1 MSELRMD
8 DGTSPRMAGLLP
20 RAESPIVPMHSI
32 AGRALVAVVA
42 IMTFLASLTTGAVVL
57 VRSAAVAWQSDVARE
72 ITIQLRPVEGR
83 DIEAEMRAATEIVR
97 NWPGLGEVRPYSR
110 EESARLLE
118 PWLGS
123 GLSLDDLPVPR
134 IIVVKRASGGAVDFS
149 ALRRTLSERVAG
161 ASLDDH
167 RAWAGRMRNMARASV
182 FAGVAILILV
192 VAATVLSV
200 AFATRGAM
208 ATNRPIVEVLHFI
221 GAKGGYIAGQFQRH
235 FLMLGLQGGLIGGGL
250 AMLVFALAGL
260 AADLSLGTAGG
271 DQLAVLFGRF
281 SLGFYGYLAILA
293 QIVLIAAVT
302 ALTSRHTVDRTLQT
316 VE

>member
-1 MSELRMD
+1 MSELGMD
-8 DGTSPRMAGLLP
+8 DGTSTRIGGPLP
-20 RAESPIVPMHSI
+20 RGESPIVPMQSI
-32 AGRALVAVVA
+32 SGRALVAVVA

-72 ITIQLRPVEGR
+72 ITIQIRPVDGR
-83 DIEAEMRAATEIVR
+83 DIEAEMRAAAEIVR
-97 NWPGLGEVRPYSR
+97 NWPGLGEIRPYSR

-134 IIVVKRASGGAVDFS
+134 IIVVKLASGRTVDFS

-167 RAWAGRMRNMARASV
+167 RAWAGRMRNMANASV
-182 FAGVAILILV
+182 FAGVGILILV
-192 VAATVLSV
+192 LAATVLSV

-221 GAKGGYIAGQFQRH
+221 GARGGYIASQFQRH
-235 FLMLGLQGGLIGGGL
+235 FLMLGLQGGVIGGGL
-250 AMLVFALAGL
+250 AMLVFAVAGL

-281 SLGFYGYLAILA
+281 SLGFYGYIAILA

>member
-1 MSELRMD
+1 MSELGMD
-8 DGTSPRMAGLLP
+8 DGTTTRIGGPLP
-20 RAESPIVPMHSI
+20 RGESPIVPMQSI
-32 AGRALVAVVA
+32 SGRALVAVVA

-72 ITIQLRPVEGR
+72 ITIQIRPVDGR
-83 DIEAEMRAATEIVR
+83 DIEAEMRAAAEIVR

-134 IIVVKRASGGAVDFS
+134 IIVVKLASGRTVDFS

-167 RAWAGRMRNMARASV
+167 RAWAGRMRNMANASV
-182 FAGVAILILV
+182 FAGVGILILV
-192 VAATVLSV
+192 LAATVLSV

-221 GAKGGYIAGQFQRH
+221 GARGGYIASQFQRH
-235 FLMLGLQGGLIGGGL
+235 FLMLGLQGGVIGGGL
-250 AMLVFALAGL
+250 AMLVFAVAGL

-281 SLGFYGYLAILA
+281 SLGFYGYIAILA

>member
-1 MSELRMD
+1 MSELGMD
-8 DGTSPRMAGLLP
+8 DGTATRIGSPLP
-20 RAESPIVPMHSI
+20 RGESPIVPMHSI
-32 AGRALVAVVA
+32 SGRALVAVVA

-72 ITIQLRPVEGR
+72 ITIQIRPVDGR
-83 DIEAEMRAATEIVR
+83 DIEAEMRAAAEIVR
-97 NWPGLGEVRPYSR
+97 NWPGLGEIRPYSR

-134 IIVVKRASGGAVDFS
+134 IIVVKLASGRTVDFA

-167 RAWAGRMRNMARASV
+167 RAWAGRMRNMANASV
-182 FAGVAILILV
+182 FAGVGILILV
-192 VAATVLSV
+192 LAATVLSV

-221 GAKGGYIAGQFQRH
+221 GARGGYIASQFQRH
-235 FLMLGLQGGLIGGGL
+235 FLMLGLQGGVIGGGL
-250 AMLVFALAGL
+250 AMLVFAVAGL
-260 AADLSLGTAGG
+260 AADLSLATAGG

-281 SLGFYGYLAILA
+281 SLGFYGYIAILA